1 MKPQQIKEITDSIIK
16 EAEKRL
22 VGYDTYIKKIL
33 VCLWANGHVLL
44 EGNPGLAKTL
54 AASTLA
60 EILGIGFGRV
70 QFTPDLM
77 PSDITGV
84 NVYNQKSLEFE
95 FLEGPVFTNMLLC
108 DEINR
113 SPPKTQ
119 AALLE
124 AMQERQVSVEGS
136 ARKLPDPFLVI
147 ATQNPLENAGVYP
160 LPEAQQDRFLAKLL
174 IDLPTRENE
183 REMLYIK
190 HKNLNPDV
198 DTLLSADVISD
209 IQKSILNVEFSEQV
223 VEYILNI
230 VTGTRNSSSIEMGAS
245 PRASIALMQLGKAV
259 AAVNGRDFITP
270 DDIKYVAFDVL
281 NHRIILSHEAE
292 LDRVDPRDIISTLVE
307 KSKVEI

>member
-1 MKPQQIKEITDSIIK
+1 MKPDQIKEITESIIE
-16 EAEKRL
+16 EASKRL
-22 VGYDTYIKKIL
+22 VGYENYIKKML
-33 VCLWANGHVLL
+33 VCLWADGHVLL

-54 AASTLA
+54 TASTLA

-84 NVYNQKSLEFE
+84 NVYNQKTLEFE
-95 FLEGPVFTNMLLC
+95 FLEGPVFTNLLLC

-124 AMQERQVSVEGS
+124 AMQERQVSVEGA
-136 ARKLPDPFLVI
+136 ARKLPDPFLVM

-160 LPEAQQDRFLAKLL
+160 LPEAQQDRFLIKLL
-174 IDLPTRENE
+174 IDFPE
-183 REMLYIK
+183 RESEKKMLYIK
-190 HKNLNPDV
+190 HNNLHPPV
-198 DTLLSADVISD
+198 ETLLNSDIIRD
-209 IQKSILNVEFSEQV
+209 IQKSILDIDISDQII
-223 VEYILNI
+223 EYILNI
-230 VTGTRNSSSIEMGAS
+230 VTGTRNNSSIEMGAS

-270 DDIKYVAFDVL
+270 DDIKYIAFDVL

-292 LDRVDPRDIISTLVE
+292 LDRVDPKDVISTLVE